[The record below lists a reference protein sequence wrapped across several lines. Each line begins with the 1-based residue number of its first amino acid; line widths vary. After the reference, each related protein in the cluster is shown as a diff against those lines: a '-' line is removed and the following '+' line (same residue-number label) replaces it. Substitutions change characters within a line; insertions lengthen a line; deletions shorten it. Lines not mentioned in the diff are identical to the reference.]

1 MATPSAAPVL
11 PAPPASAQPLKSTVR
26 LPALDGVRGL
36 AILLVLTNNL
46 YPERP
51 SIRLDQLVETA
62 SNAGWI
68 GVDLFFV
75 LSGFLITGILLD
87 GKGAP
92 NYFRNFYARRFLR
105 IFPLYYGVL
114 LVLLALVAWGGIG
127 TPEERA
133 HYLERQGWYWTYL
146 VNLMTAWIGSGAA
159 KFGTGPFWSLAVEE
173 QFYLIWPLVVSLL
186 PRRRLVSLSLLLL
199 AAAVALRTTWRIAG
213 LNPEAMY
220 LLTPARMDALAVG
233 ALLAVGAR
241 SSAVRD
247 TLARGSPVVLGAA
260 GALLLALAVWRGG
273 LSAEDVAVQTAGY
286 TLIGLMFGSLIAV
299 LVTGDRSPRLC
310 RAFEMPPLRLLGRYS
325 YGIYIFQGPVM
336 FGLERSVPFV
346 RTLPRVFGSQVP
358 AALLVLVSA
367 SALSIGLAMV
377 SWHCYET
384 RFLRLKHRFPSGG
397 ATVGT
402 QNDMASTRHD

>member
-1 MATPSAAPVL
+1 V
-11 PAPPASAQPLKSTVR
+11 ASGEPLRSTTR
-26 LPALDGVRGL
+26 LPALDGARGL
-36 AILLVLTNNL
+36 AILLVLINNL
-46 YPERP
+46 YPEHP
-51 SIRLDQLVETA
+51 SIRVDQLVETA

-199 AAAVALRTTWRIAG
+199 GAAMALRITWRIAG
-213 LNPEAMY
+213 LTPEAMY

-233 ALLAVGAR
+233 ALLALGAR
-241 SSAVRD
+241 SSAARA
-247 TLARGSPVVLGAA
+247 TLARWGPAVLRTA
-260 GALLLALAVWRGG
+260 GALLLALAVWRAG
-273 LSAEDVAVQTAGY
+273 LSAEDVVVQTAGY

-299 LVTGDRSPRLC
+299 LVTGDRSTLLC
-310 RAFEMPPLRLLGRYS
+310 RSFETPPLRLLGRYS

-367 SALSIGLAMV
+367 SALSIGLAML

-384 RFLRLKHRFPSGG
+384 RFLRLKDRFPSGG
-397 ATVGT
+397 GQGASQSGT
-402 QNDMASTRHD
+402 APPHHD

>member
-1 MATPSAAPVL
+1 MATPSVAPAHL
-11 PAPPASAQPLKSTVR
+11 SAPASGQPLRSTLRV
-26 LPALDGVRGL
+26 PALDGVRGL
-36 AILLVLTNNL
+36 AILLVLINNL

-51 SIRLDQLVETA
+51 SIRVDRLVETA
-62 SNAGWI
+62 TNAGWI

-87 GKGAP
+87 AKGAP
-92 NYFRNFYARRFLR
+92 DYFRNFYARRVLR
-105 IFPLYYGVL
+105 IVPLYYGTL
-114 LVLLALVAWGGIG
+114 LVLLALAAWGGIG

-133 HYLERQGWYWTYL
+133 HYLQRQGWYWTYL

-173 QFYLIWPLVVSLL
+173 QFYLVWPLVISLL
-186 PRRRLVSLSLLLL
+186 PRRRLVSLCVLMLM
-199 AAAVALRTTWRIAG
+199 AALALRMVWRFAE

-241 SSAVRD
+241 SPTARD
-247 TLARGSPVVLGAA
+247 TLARWGPIVLRTA
-260 GALLLALAVWRGG
+260 GALLLGLAIWRGG
-273 LSAEDVAVQTAGY
+273 LSAEDVVVQTAGY
-286 TLIGLMFGSLIAV
+286 SLLALMFGSLIAV
-299 LVTGDRSPRLC
+299 LVTSDQSPRLR
-310 RAFEMPPLRLLGRYS
+310 RAFELPPLRLLGRYS
-325 YGIYIFQGPVM
+325 YGIYIFQGPIM

-358 AALLVLVSA
+358 AALLVLISA
-367 SALSIGLAMV
+367 SALSIGLAML

-384 RFLRLKHRFPSGG
+384 RFLRLKDRFPRGG
-397 ATVGT
+397 PSVPAR
-402 QNDMASTRHD
+402 DLASRHPD

>member
-1 MATPSAAPVL
+1 
-11 PAPPASAQPLKSTVR
+11 
-26 LPALDGVRGL
+26 
-36 AILLVLTNNL
+36 
-46 YPERP
+46 
-51 SIRLDQLVETA
+51 
-62 SNAGWI
+62 
-68 GVDLFFV
+68 
-75 LSGFLITGILLD
+75 
-87 GKGAP
+87 
-92 NYFRNFYARRFLR
+92 
-105 IFPLYYGVL
+105 
-114 LVLLALVAWGGIG
+114 
-127 TPEERA
+127 
-133 HYLERQGWYWTYL
+133 
-146 VNLMTAWIGSGAA
+146 
-159 KFGTGPFWSLAVEE
+159 
-173 QFYLIWPLVVSLL
+173 
-186 PRRRLVSLSLLLL
+186 
-199 AAAVALRTTWRIAG
+199 
-213 LNPEAMY
+213 
-220 LLTPARMDALAVG
+220 MDALAVG